1 MTLHPDE
8 LTDGYRRRIRK
19 SGKCPDKS
27 KVIEKISQQQEKR
40 AKRRPKSKAGF
51 TLTDALDQLCS
62 CPRLPIL
69 RFRGW
74 HGMLQLEANSIKTS
88 ER

>member
-40 AKRRPKSKAGF
+40 GKMKSRAKACFKHA
-51 TLTDALDQLCS
+51 LLYTD
-62 CPRLPIL
+62 
-69 RFRGW
+69 
-74 HGMLQLEANSIKTS
+74 HGELGRSIGRIVCENVK
-88 ER
+88 R

>member
-1 MTLHPDE
+1 MTLHSDE

-40 AKRRPKSKAGF
+40 GKMKSRASLMFHVFSRYLYLNQHVQK
-51 TLTDALDQLCS
+51 
-62 CPRLPIL
+62 
-69 RFRGW
+69 
-74 HGMLQLEANSIKTS
+74 
-88 ER
+88 

>member
-40 AKRRPKSKAGF
+40 TKSKQKAKACFGHF
-51 TLTDALDQLCS
+51 VILTD
-62 CPRLPIL
+62 
-69 RFRGW
+69 
-74 HGMLQLEANSIKTS
+74 HKYV
-88 ER
+88 

>member
-19 SGKCPDKS
+19 SGECPDKS

-40 AKRRPKSKAGF
+40 TKSK
-51 TLTDALDQLCS
+51 Q
-62 CPRLPIL
+62 
-69 RFRGW
+69 
-74 HGMLQLEANSIKTS
+74 KTKACFGHLMDFDGP
-88 ER
+88 

>member
-19 SGKCPDKS
+19 SGECPDKS

-40 AKRRPKSKAGF
+40 TKSKQKAKARFGQITGF
-51 TLTDALDQLCS
+51 VILTD
-62 CPRLPIL
+62 
-69 RFRGW
+69 
-74 HGMLQLEANSIKTS
+74 H
-88 ER
+88 

>member
-40 AKRRPKSKAGF
+40 TKSKPKAKACF
-51 TLTDALDQLCS
+51 EHFVILTDYDKLWQ
-62 CPRLPIL
+62 
-69 RFRGW
+69 
-74 HGMLQLEANSIKTS
+74 SIADS
-88 ER
+88 V

>member
-27 KVIEKISQQQEKR
+27 KVIEKIAHQQEKR
-40 AKRRPKSKAGF
+40 ARKSRPKSTAGF
-51 TLTDALDQLCS
+51 QTDPC
-62 CPRLPIL
+62 RLL
-69 RFRGW
+69 LSVVSDG
-74 HGMLQLEANSIKTS
+74 QS
-88 ER
+88 ENQ

>member
-8 LTDGYRRRIRK
+8 LTDGYRRRIQK

-40 AKRRPKSKAGF
+40 AKTRPKSKVGF
-51 TLTDALDQLCS
+51 HADGRFGLKMSASMGPWLLV
-62 CPRLPIL
+62 L
-69 RFRGW
+69 RF
-74 HGMLQLEANSIKTS
+74 
-88 ER
+88 

>member
-40 AKRRPKSKAGF
+40 TKS
-51 TLTDALDQLCS
+51 TLTNKPMSSFYLY
-62 CPRLPIL
+62 
-69 RFRGW
+69 
-74 HGMLQLEANSIKTS
+74 TS
-88 ER
+88 

>member
-40 AKRRPKSKAGF
+40 GKMKSRAKACFKHSLLSQLTRRTRTVYHGQCVKGNRLS
-51 TLTDALDQLCS
+51 LTV
-62 CPRLPIL
+62 
-69 RFRGW
+69 
-74 HGMLQLEANSIKTS
+74 MLVTS
-88 ER
+88 

>member
-40 AKRRPKSKAGF
+40 GAKTKSRAKACF
-51 TLTDALDQLCS
+51 YTSHSLCFEQIKLG
-62 CPRLPIL
+62 R
-69 RFRGW
+69 
-74 HGMLQLEANSIKTS
+74 SIMDS
-88 ER
+88 V

>member
-40 AKRRPKSKAGF
+40 GAKSKSRAKACF
-51 TLTDALDQLCS
+51 YTSYSLYIEQITS
-62 CPRLPIL
+62 
-69 RFRGW
+69 
-74 HGMLQLEANSIKTS
+74 NSDSLSWTVYKNVDS
-88 ER
+88 